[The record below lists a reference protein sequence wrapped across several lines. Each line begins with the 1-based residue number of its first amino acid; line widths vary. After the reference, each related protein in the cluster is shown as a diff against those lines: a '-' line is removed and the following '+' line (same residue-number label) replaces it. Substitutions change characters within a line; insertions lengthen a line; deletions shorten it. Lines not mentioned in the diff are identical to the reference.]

1 MGHGQTLPVREDVP
15 SLDDLQLFPSLD
27 QRNSFGVKLSGL
39 CAELFAKCEWLWK
52 CYARDIQ

>member
-27 QRNSFGVKLSGL
+27 VLHQTPLEGMFASCTQTARKLSFLSTAIVG
-39 CAELFAKCEWLWK
+39 
-52 CYARDIQ
+52 